1 MSTPLRPADPSAAP
15 SPAEKLAG
23 LLAALAHRIE
33 HLDAADGIAKQIQG
47 AVHDALGRGPARDA
61 LTGRWLGH
69 AVHPVLT
76 DLPIGFWTSAFTLDL
91 IGGRKSRPA
100 AQMLVGLG
108 VLSAL
113 PTAATGAA
121 DWSDTTAEERR
132 VGLVH
137 AACNTA
143 ATVCFAA
150 SWLERRRGRNGRG
163 VLYGLVG
170 SAAAT
175 GGGFLGG
182 HLVQRFGMGVDHT
195 TFDELPS
202 DWTATD
208 SASEWTD
215 GTPRRVD
222 ADGTPVVVV
231 RDGEAWYALAA
242 TCSHAGGPLDEGE
255 VHDGCIECPW
265 HGSRFRL
272 RDGSVAAGPAF
283 APQPTL
289 EVRVHDD
296 VVEVRASSSTA
307 S

>member
-1 MSTPLRPADPSAAP
+1 MSTPPRPPDTIAPADRVT
-15 SPAEKLAG
+15 G
-23 LLAALAHRIE
+23 LLEALAQQVE
-33 HLDAADGIAKQIQG
+33 DLDAADGVAKQLQG
-47 AVHDALGRGPARDA
+47 VVHDVLGSGLVRDA

-69 AVHPVLT
+69 AMHPVLT

-91 IGGRKSRPA
+91 IGGRRSRPA
-100 AQMLVGLG
+100 AQLLVGLG
-108 VLSAL
+108 VLSAI

-121 DWSDTTAEERR
+121 DWSDTTGPERR

-163 VLYGLVG
+163 VFYGLVG

-182 HLVQRFGMGVDHT
+182 HLVQRFGLGVDHT
-195 TFDELPS
+195 IFDELPS

-208 SASEWTD
+208 PASEWTD
-215 GTPRRVD
+215 DTPRRVVV
-222 ADGTPVVVV
+222 DGTPVVVV
-231 RDGEAWYALAA
+231 REGESWYALAA
-242 TCSHAGGPLDEGE
+242 TCSHAGGPLDEGT

-265 HGSRFRL
+265 HASCFRL
-272 RDGSVAAGPAF
+272 RDGTVAAGPAF
-283 APQPTL
+283 APQPVL
-289 EVRVHDD
+289 AVRVNDGI
-296 VVEVRASSSTA
+296 VEVRAA
-307 S
+307 D